1 MLAKKENQKHSIDA
15 ASLDTGKVL
24 AMVKGVGRINQTGK
38 REWIEDRLLN
48 TILETGAL
56 ELKPHSSA
64 HLTWQ
69 VIEDQA
75 NEFVTLITQ
84 DGPHKTEPFIAE
96 LLNTGVSV
104 DSIVLDLIPRIA
116 RKLGEQW
123 ESDSLS
129 FTEITIA
136 TGRLQKLIYS
146 LDHFFQE
153 TRAHAPTAHSIF
165 VSASPGSH
173 HTLGPLI
180 LSNYFTWA
188 GWNVHSESRPTQAG
202 IEALIASQKLTA
214 IAITAIAISVADY
227 DQLDQ
232 LPNLIQ
238 SIRNKSLNPEIIVLT
253 GGSLY
258 NSDAMS
264 FGHIKAD
271 IKSNTPEEA
280 LHQLNRILNI
290 TTELGNTTNSA
301 YHN

>member
-1 MLAKKENQKHSIDA
+1 MLAKKENQKQSIDTS
-15 ASLDTGKVL
+15 SLDTGKVL
-24 AMVKGVGRINQTGK
+24 AMVKGVGRINQIGK
-38 REWIEDRLLN
+38 RDWIEDRLLN

-69 VIEDQA
+69 IIEDQA
-75 NEFVTLITQ
+75 NEFVTLITR
-84 DGPHKTEPFIAE
+84 DGPQKTEPFIAE
-96 LLNTGVSV
+96 LLNIGVSV
-104 DSIVLDLIPRIA
+104 DTIVLDLIPRIA
-116 RKLGEQW
+116 RKLGDQW
-123 ESDSLS
+123 VSDSLS
-129 FTEITIA
+129 FTEVTIA

-146 LDHFFQE
+146 LDHLFQE
-153 TRAHAPTAHSIF
+153 TRTHAPTAHSIF

-188 GWNVHSESRPTQAG
+188 GWNVHSESTPTQEG
-202 IEALIASQKLTA
+202 IQARVANQKL
-214 IAITAIAISVADY
+214 TAIAISVADY

-232 LPNLIQ
+232 LPKLIQ
-238 SIRNKSLNPEIIVLT
+238 SIRNKSLNPAIIVLT

-290 TTELGNTTNSA
+290 TNDVGNTVSA
-301 YHN
+301 QHN

>member
-1 MLAKKENQKHSIDA
+1 MLAKKENQQ
-15 ASLDTGKVL
+15 ASTDVPALDTGKVV
-24 AMVKGVGRINQTGK
+24 AMVKGIGRVNQTGK
-38 REWIEDRLLN
+38 RDWIEDRLLN

-69 VIEDQA
+69 TIEDRA
-75 NEFVTLITQ
+75 DDFVALITR
-84 DGPHKTEPFIAE
+84 DGPQKTEQYIAE
-96 LLNTGVSV
+96 LLNLGMGV
-104 DSIVLDLIPRIA
+104 DSIVLELIPRIA
-116 RKLGEQW
+116 RKLGDQW
-123 ESDSLS
+123 LSDSLS
-129 FTEITIA
+129 FTEVTIA

-146 LDHFFQE
+146 LDHLFQE
-153 TRAHAPTAHSIF
+153 TRTNPSTAHSIL
-165 VSASPGSH
+165 VTAAPGSH

-188 GWNVHSESRPTQAG
+188 GWNVLSESTPSQRY
-202 IEALIASQKLTA
+202 IEKTVARKSLTA
-214 IAITAIAISVADY
+214 VALSVADY

-232 LPNLIQ
+232 LPALIQ
-238 SIRNKSLNPEIIVLT
+238 AIRSKSLNPAIIVLT

-258 NSDAMS
+258 NSDALS

-290 TTELGNTTNSA
+290 TTEVTLSISA
-301 YHN
+301 LNN

>member
-1 MLAKKENQKHSIDA
+1 
-15 ASLDTGKVL
+15 VL
-24 AMVKGVGRINQTGK
+24 AMVKGIGRVNQTGN
-38 REWIEDRLLN
+38 RDWIEDRLLN

-64 HLTWQ
+64 HLAWQ
-69 VIEDQA
+69 TIEDRA
-75 NEFVTLITQ
+75 DDFVALITR
-84 DGPHKTEPFIAE
+84 DGPQKTEQYIAE
-96 LLNTGVSV
+96 LLNLGMGV
-104 DSIVLDLIPRIA
+104 DSIVLELIPRIA
-116 RKLGEQW
+116 RKLGDQW
-123 ESDSLS
+123 VSDNLS
-129 FTEITIA
+129 FTEVTIA

-146 LDHFFQE
+146 LDHLFQE
-153 TRAHAPTAHSIF
+153 TRTHAPTAHSIF

-188 GWNVHSESRPTQAG
+188 GWNVHNESTPTQEG
-202 IEALIASQKLTA
+202 IQARVANQKL
-214 IAITAIAISVADY
+214 TAIAISVADY

-232 LPNLIQ
+232 LPVLIQ
-238 SIRNKSLNPEIIVLT
+238 SIRNKSLNPAIIVLT

-280 LHQLNRILNI
+280 LHQLNRILNV
-290 TTELGNTTNSA
+290 TNDVGNTASA
-301 YHN
+301 QHN

>member
-1 MLAKKENQKHSIDA
+1 MLAKKENQH
-15 ASLDTGKVL
+15 ASNEAPALDTGKVL
-24 AMVKGVGRINQTGK
+24 AMVKGIGRVNQTGN
-38 REWIEDRLLN
+38 RDWIEDRLLN

-64 HLTWQ
+64 HLAWQ
-69 VIEDQA
+69 TIEDRA
-75 NEFVTLITQ
+75 DDFVALITR
-84 DGPHKTEPFIAE
+84 DGPQKTEQYIAE
-96 LLNTGVSV
+96 LLNLGMGV
-104 DSIVLDLIPRIA
+104 DSIVLELIPRIA
-116 RKLGEQW
+116 RKLGDQW
-123 ESDSLS
+123 VSDNLS
-129 FTEITIA
+129 FTEVTIA

-146 LDHFFQE
+146 LDHLFQE
-153 TRAHAPTAHSIF
+153 TRTHAPTAHSIF

-188 GWNVHSESRPTQAG
+188 GWNVHNESTPTQEG
-202 IEALIASQKLTA
+202 IQARVANQKL
-214 IAITAIAISVADY
+214 TAIAISVADY

-232 LPNLIQ
+232 LPVLIQ
-238 SIRNKSLNPEIIVLT
+238 SIRNKSLNPAIIVLT

-280 LHQLNRILNI
+280 LHQLNRILNV
-290 TTELGNTTNSA
+290 TNDVGNTASA
-301 YHN
+301 QHN

>member
-1 MLAKKENQKHSIDA
+1 MLAKKENQH
-15 ASLDTGKVL
+15 ASNEAPALDTGKVL
-24 AMVKGVGRINQTGK
+24 AMVKGIGRVNQTGN
-38 REWIEDRLLN
+38 RDWIEDRLLN

-64 HLTWQ
+64 HLAWQ
-69 VIEDQA
+69 TIEDRA
-75 NEFVTLITQ
+75 DDFVALITR
-84 DGPHKTEPFIAE
+84 DGPQKTEQYIAE
-96 LLNTGVSV
+96 LLNLGMGV
-104 DSIVLDLIPRIA
+104 DSIVLELIPRIA
-116 RKLGEQW
+116 RKLGDQW
-123 ESDSLS
+123 VSDSLS
-129 FTEITIA
+129 FTEVTIA

-146 LDHFFQE
+146 LDHLFQE
-153 TRAHAPTAHSIF
+153 TRIHAPTAHSIF

-188 GWNVHSESRPTQAG
+188 GWNVHNESTPTQEG
-202 IEALIASQKLTA
+202 IQAHVANQKL
-214 IAITAIAISVADY
+214 TAIAISVADY

-232 LPNLIQ
+232 LPKLIQ
-238 SIRNKSLNPEIIVLT
+238 SIRNKSLNPAIIVLT

-280 LHQLNRILNI
+280 LHQLNRILNV
-290 TTELGNTTNSA
+290 TNDVGNTASA
-301 YHN
+301 QHN

>member
-1 MLAKKENQKHSIDA
+1 MLAKKENQQ
-15 ASLDTGKVL
+15 ASVDVPALDTGKVV
-24 AMVKGVGRINQTGK
+24 AMVKGIGRVNQTGK
-38 REWIEDRLLN
+38 RDWIEDRLLN

-69 VIEDQA
+69 TIEDHA
-75 NEFVTLITQ
+75 DDFVALITR
-84 DGPHKTEPFIAE
+84 DGPQKTEQYIAE
-96 LLNTGVSV
+96 LLNLGMGV
-104 DSIVLDLIPRIA
+104 DAIVLELIPRIA
-116 RKLGEQW
+116 RKLGDQW
-123 ESDSLS
+123 VSDSLS
-129 FTEITIA
+129 FTEVTIA

-146 LDHFFQE
+146 LDHLFQE
-153 TRAHAPTAHSIF
+153 TRTNPSTAHSIL
-165 VSASPGSH
+165 VTAAPGSH

-188 GWNVHSESRPTQAG
+188 GWNVLSESAPSQRY
-202 IEALIASQKLTA
+202 IETTVASKSLTA
-214 IAITAIAISVADY
+214 IALSVADY

-232 LPNLIQ
+232 LPKLIQ
-238 SIRNKSLNPEIIVLT
+238 AIRSKSLNPAIIVLT

-258 NSDAMS
+258 NSDALS

-290 TTELGNTTNSA
+290 TTEVTSSVSA
-301 YHN
+301 LNN

>member
-1 MLAKKENQKHSIDA
+1 MLAKKENQKQSIDTS
-15 ASLDTGKVL
+15 SLDTGKVL

-38 REWIEDRLLN
+38 RDWIEDRLLN

-69 VIEDQA
+69 IIEDQA
-75 NEFVTLITQ
+75 NEFVTLITR
-84 DGPHKTEPFIAE
+84 DGPQKTEPFIAE
-96 LLNTGVSV
+96 LLNIGVSV
-104 DSIVLDLIPRIA
+104 DTIVLDLIPRIA
-116 RKLGEQW
+116 RKLGDQW
-123 ESDSLS
+123 VSDSLS
-129 FTEITIA
+129 FTEVTIA

-146 LDHFFQE
+146 LDHLFQE
-153 TRAHAPTAHSIF
+153 TRTHAPTAHSIF

-188 GWNVHSESRPTQAG
+188 GWNVHSESTPTQEG
-202 IEALIASQKLTA
+202 IQARVANQKL
-214 IAITAIAISVADY
+214 TAIAISVADY

-232 LPNLIQ
+232 LPKLIQ
-238 SIRNKSLNPEIIVLT
+238 SIRNKSLNPAIIVLT

-290 TTELGNTTNSA
+290 TNDVGNTVSA
-301 YHN
+301 QHN

>member
-1 MLAKKENQKHSIDA
+1 MLAKKENQQESTEA
-15 ASLDTGKVL
+15 PALDTGKVL
-24 AMVKGVGRINQTGK
+24 AMVKGIGRVNQTGN
-38 REWIEDRLLN
+38 RDWIEDRLLN

-69 VIEDQA
+69 IIEDHA
-75 NEFVTLITQ
+75 DGFVALITR
-84 DGPHKTEPFIAE
+84 DGPQKTEQYIAE
-96 LLNTGVSV
+96 LLNLGMGI
-104 DSIVLDLIPRIA
+104 DLIVLELIPRIA
-116 RKLGEQW
+116 RKLGDQW
-123 ESDSLS
+123 ISDSLS
-129 FTEITIA
+129 FTEVTIA

-146 LDHFFQE
+146 LDHLYQE
-153 TRAHAPTAHSIF
+153 TRTSSSTAHSIL
-165 VSASPGSH
+165 VTASPGSH

-188 GWNVHSESRPTQAG
+188 GWNVLSESTPTQQY
-202 IEALIASQKLTA
+202 IEKTVASKSLTA
-214 IAITAIAISVADY
+214 VAISIADY

-232 LPNLIQ
+232 LPALIQ
-238 SIRNKSLNPEIIVLT
+238 SIRNKSLNPAIIVLT

-258 NSDAMS
+258 NADAMS

-290 TTELGNTTNSA
+290 TTEVSSSVSA
-301 YHN
+301 LNN

>member
-1 MLAKKENQKHSIDA
+1 MLAKKENQKQSIDTS
-15 ASLDTGKVL
+15 SLDAGKVL

-38 REWIEDRLLN
+38 RDWIEDRLLN

-69 VIEDQA
+69 IIEDQA
-75 NEFVTLITQ
+75 NEFVTLITR
-84 DGPHKTEPFIAE
+84 DGPQKTEPFIAE
-96 LLNTGVSV
+96 LLNIGVSV
-104 DSIVLDLIPRIA
+104 DAIVLDLIPRIA
-116 RKLGEQW
+116 RKLGDQW
-123 ESDSLS
+123 VSDSLS
-129 FTEITIA
+129 FTEVTIA
-136 TGRLQKLIYS
+136 TGRLQKLIYG
-146 LDHFFQE
+146 LDHLFQE
-153 TRAHAPTAHSIF
+153 TRTHAPTAHSIF

-188 GWNVHSESRPTQAG
+188 GWNVHSESTPTQEG
-202 IEALIASQKLTA
+202 IQARVANQKL
-214 IAITAIAISVADY
+214 TAIAISVADY

-232 LPNLIQ
+232 LPKLIQ
-238 SIRNKSLNPEIIVLT
+238 SIRNKSLNPAIIVLT

-280 LHQLNRILNI
+280 LHQLNRILNV
-290 TTELGNTTNSA
+290 TNDVGNTASA
-301 YHN
+301 QHN